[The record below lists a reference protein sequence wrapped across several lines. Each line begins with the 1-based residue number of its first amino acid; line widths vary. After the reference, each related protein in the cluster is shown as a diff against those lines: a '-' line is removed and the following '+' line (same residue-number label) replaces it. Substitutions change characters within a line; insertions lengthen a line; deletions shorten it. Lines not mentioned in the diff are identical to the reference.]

1 MVLTMLN
8 SRHFAITLART
19 VEVLRTRPTATSEQN
34 ASLRALLALTKLGPA
49 TMSLDNGAVSVDGNA
64 IPNTIP
70 SIAML
75 SAQMATHGVTQIEI
89 AQGASAADVLN
100 LLRALAADPG
110 APGSDKRLEDK
121 LGESDGA
128 SVSVLTVRSEQIG
141 PNRRPASVA
150 QAFEMPAETM
160 ASAEQLATNASVAP
174 SRATADLVKELEILR
189 VELEGKREITE
200 ELRRSRKEFERRA
213 ERAEHVIET
222 SDATASAAA
231 AAAATANKKAEA
243 LSKDVEALR
252 DELEGKKD
260 SIEQLR
266 RSETELEQRAMTA
279 EHALE
284 KSEANASAA
293 SAEAAA
299 AESEV
304 TKELE
309 ALRSELEGKREAIER
324 LRRSRTELER
334 RAVAAESALDGRTRG
349 LFSMFSRPLRS
360 LFSSSSRD
368 SFELTVTLSQT
379 TPHQEP
385 IAGHP
390 TRFAIVAP
398 WVPKPGARL
407 DLPWRAVD
415 GDDDKGPREGSCR
428 IQLSWDS
435 AEFTI
440 FITQDGQAF
449 DNPEILTCRGLIDD
463 SRIRGTFTDR
473 LFLLRA
479 GTFVC
484 EIQKLKVGASVQ
496 RGPGK

>member
-1 MVLTMLN
+1 MLN
-8 SRHFAITLART
+8 SRQFAITLART
-19 VEVLRTRPTATSEQN
+19 VEVLRARPTATSEHK

-49 TMSLDNGAVSVDGNA
+49 TMSVQNGAVSVDGNV
-64 IPNTIP
+64 IPNTLP

-121 LGESDGA
+121 LGESDVA

-160 ASAEQLATNASVAP
+160 ASAEQLATNESVAP
-174 SRATADLVKELEILR
+174 SQATADLVKKLEILR
-189 VELEGKREITE
+189 VELEGKREIIE

-213 ERAEHVIET
+213 EKAEHVIET
-222 SDATASAAA
+222 SEATASAAA
-231 AAAATANKKAEA
+231 AAANKETEA

-252 DELEGKKD
+252 AELEGKKD
-260 SIEQLR
+260 SIEELC
-266 RSETELEQRAMTA
+266 RSKTELEQRAMTA

-284 KSEANASAA
+284 MSEANAPAESVEA
-293 SAEAAA
+293 SA

-324 LRRSRTELER
+324 LRRSRTDLER
-334 RAVAAESALDGRTRG
+334 RAVAAESALEGRTRG
-349 LFSMFSRPLRS
+349 LVSMFSRLLGS
-360 LFSSSSRD
+360 LFSSSSPD

-398 WVPKPGARL
+398 WVPEPGARL

-449 DNPEILTCRGLIDD
+449 DNPEILTCQGLIDN

-473 LFLLRA
+473 LFLLRG

-484 EIQKLKVGASVQ
+484 EIQKLKVGPSVR